1 MVPREPLPVPPD
13 RERERRS
20 AKLDPAV
27 RALSLWILFFVFVAT
42 LAVAAGSPPATAAPP
57 SRPVVLILV
66 DGLSWED
73 VKDTDFRDGA
83 AATLSTVQGSALPDD
98 PRFGYIFL
106 GAGSRVDTR
115 FLPARLPADPEQIPG
130 AFDGPA
136 STVHPGSLGDALE
149 RAGVKAAAI
158 GYGAGFVAMD
168 SDGDVPLTYEG
179 ADPLADLESAV
190 DDGAGFVAV
199 EATDPEQAADLAEA
213 ARGADAAVAV
223 AASRGPP
230 EVPKLAPFVL
240 VSEGGLFY
248 SPTTRTTGLLTNTD
262 VAPTLL
268 ALLDVPAPPEMSGR
282 AAEARPG
289 QAESAALLQRRLWF
303 VEEDGFRVWAV
314 VGVLWAGALAVG
326 TLRGGR
332 RGASAVVLALAGL
345 PAGALLA
352 AAVPVTGVLPVAA
365 LTAVLAGGITAFF
378 RKLSGSFAGALAWVA
393 LATAALVIL
402 DAAVGGVLERFS
414 TLGYNPAS
422 GTRFYGVGNEY
433 AAILAGGLTM
443 GLGVL
448 FAHRRRP
455 PSALLAAVGGVAVI
469 VLGLPTMGA
478 DVGGSL
484 ALGLSFGATLGLLRR
499 DGWRGAVLWAAGGF
513 AFAAALFLA
522 SGSLFPEV
530 SHGSQAAGG
539 GSGLYEILVRKLA
552 ISLGY
557 LRSPI
562 LLLIL
567 ITGAAVIYAGW
578 QRARGTP
585 LAAGIPG
592 ALIAAAASGALNDSG
607 LVATLFAL
615 GYPFVGALGTLISKE
630 NAGRRRTWTVR

>member
-1 MVPREPLPVPPD
+1 M
-13 RERERRS
+13 
-20 AKLDPAV
+20 
-27 RALSLWILFFVFVAT
+27 RALSLWILFSVLVAT

-57 SRPVVLILV
+57 TNPVVLVLV
-66 DGLSWED
+66 DGLYWED
-73 VKDTDFRDGA
+73 VNDTDLREAFRDGA
-83 AATLSTVQGSALPDD
+83 AATLSTAQGSALPDD

-136 STVHPGSLGDALE
+136 RTVHPGSLGDALE

-158 GYGAGFVAMD
+158 GVGARLVAMD
-168 SDGDVPLTYEG
+168 SDGAVPLTYEG

-199 EATDPEQAADLAEA
+199 EATDPEQAAGLAEA
-213 ARGADAAVAV
+213 ARRADAAVAI
-223 AASRGPP
+223 AAPRGPP

-240 VSEGGLFY
+240 VEPGTEGGLLY
-248 SPTTRTTGLLTNTD
+248 SPTTRTSGLLTNAD

-268 ALLDVPAPPEMSGR
+268 ALLDVPVPSEMSGR
-282 AAEARPG
+282 AAEVRPG
-289 QAESAALLQRRLWF
+289 RAESAELLQRRLWF

-314 VGVLWAGALAVG
+314 VGVLWVVALVVGA
-326 TLRGGR
+326 LRGGR

-352 AAVPVTGVLPVAA
+352 AAVPVTGVLQVAA
-365 LTAVLAGGITAFF
+365 LTAVLAGGTTVLFW
-378 RKLSGSFAGALAWVA
+378 RLSGSFAGALAWVA

-402 DAAVGGVLERFS
+402 DAAAGGVLERFS

-455 PSALLAAVGGVAVI
+455 LTALLAAVGGGAVI

-530 SHGSQAAGG
+530 SHGSQAAGV

-562 LLLIL
+562 LPLLL
-567 ITGAAVIYAGW
+567 ITGATVIYAGW
-578 QRARGTP
+578 QRARGTA

-615 GYPFVGALGTLISKE
+615 VYPFVGALGTLISKE
-630 NAGRRRTWTVR
+630 NAGRRRTWAVR

>member
-1 MVPREPLPVPPD
+1 LFAVCGD
-13 RERERRS
+13 RS
-20 AKLDPAV
+20 ARSVKLDLAV
-27 RALSLWILFFVFVAT
+27 RALSLWILSSLF
-42 LAVAAGSPPATAAPP
+42 LAVLAVLAGSPPATAAPP
-57 SRPVVLILV
+57 TNPVVLILM

-73 VKDTDFRDGA
+73 MKDTDFRDGA
-83 AATLSTVQGSALPDD
+83 AATLSTVQGSTLPDD

-115 FLPARLPADPEQIPG
+115 FLPARLPADPEQISG
-130 AFDGPA
+130 AFGGPA
-136 STVHPGSLGDALE
+136 RTVHAGSLGDALE

-158 GYGAGFVAMD
+158 GDEARLLAMD
-168 SDGDVPLTYEG
+168 SNGDVPLSYEG
-179 ADPLADLESAV
+179 ADPLANLESAV
-190 DDGAGFVAV
+190 DDGAGFIAV
-199 EATDPEQAADLAEA
+199 EATDPEQAAGLAEA
-213 ARGADAAVAV
+213 ARRADAAVAV
-223 AASRGPP
+223 AAPRGPP

-240 VSEGGLFY
+240 VGPGTEGGLLY
-248 SPTTRTTGLLTNTD
+248 SPTTRTTGLLTNAD

-268 ALLDVPAPPEMSGR
+268 ALLDVPVPPEMSGR
-282 AAEARPG
+282 AAEVRPG
-289 QAESAALLQRRLWF
+289 RAESAELLQRRLWF

-314 VGVLWAGALAVG
+314 VGVLWAGALAAG
-326 TLRGGR
+326 ALRGGR
-332 RGASAVVLALAGL
+332 RGASAVVLALAAL

-352 AAVPVTGVLPVAA
+352 AAVPVTDVLPVAA
-365 LTAVLAGGITAFF
+365 LTAVISGGITALFW
-378 RKLSGSFAGALAWVA
+378 RLSGSFAGSLAWVA
-393 LATAALVIL
+393 LAMAVLVIL
-402 DAAVGGVLERFS
+402 DAAAGGALERFS

-433 AAILAGGLTM
+433 AAVLAGGLTM
-443 GLGVL
+443 GLGIL
-448 FAHRRRP
+448 AYRRRP
-455 PSALLAAVGGVAVI
+455 PTALLAAVGGGAVI
-469 VLGLPTMGA
+469 VLGLPAMGA

-484 ALGLSFGATLGLLRR
+484 ALGLAFGATLGLLRR
-499 DGWRGAVLWAAGGF
+499 DGWRGVVLWAAGGF
-513 AFAAALFLA
+513 ALAAALFLV

-578 QRARGTP
+578 QRGRGTP

-592 ALIAAAASGALNDSG
+592 ALVAAAASGALNDSG

-615 GYPFVGALGTLISKE
+615 VYPFVGALGTLISKT
-630 NAGRRRTWTVR
+630 NAGRRRTWAAR

>member
-1 MVPREPLPVPPD
+1 MF
-13 RERERRS
+13 
-20 AKLDPAV
+20 A
-27 RALSLWILFFVFVAT
+27 AT
-42 LAVAAGSPPATAAPP
+42 FAVAEGSPPATAAAP
-57 SRPVVLILV
+57 SRPVVLVLV

-73 VKDTDFRDGA
+73 VKDTDLREAFRDGA

-98 PRFGYIFL
+98 PRFGYVFL

-115 FLPARLPADPEQIPG
+115 FLPARLPAEPEQMPG

-136 STVHPGSLGDALE
+136 DTVHPGSLGDALE
-149 RAGVKAAAI
+149 GAGVKAAAI
-158 GYGAGFVAMD
+158 GDGARLVAMD
-168 SDGDVPLTYEG
+168 PDGDVPLTYEG
-179 ADPLADLESAV
+179 RDPLADLESAV

-199 EATDPEQAADLAEA
+199 EATDPGQTARLVEA
-213 ARGADAAVAV
+213 AQGADAAVAV
-223 AASRGPP
+223 AAPRGSP

-240 VSEGGLFY
+240 VQPGDEGGLLY
-248 SPTTRTTGLLTNTD
+248 SPTTRTTGLLTNAD

-282 AAEARPG
+282 VAEVRPG
-289 QAESAALLQRRLWF
+289 RVESAEHLQRRLWF

-352 AAVPVTGVLPVAA
+352 AAVPVTDVLLVAA
-365 LTAVLAGGITAFF
+365 LTVVIAGGITVLF
-378 RKLSGSFAGALAWVA
+378 RRLSGSFAGALAGVA
-393 LATAALVIL
+393 LATAALVLL
-402 DAAVGGVLERFS
+402 DAAVGGALERFS
-414 TLGYNPAS
+414 TLSYNPAS

-433 AAILAGGLTM
+433 AAVLAGGLTM

-448 FAHRRRP
+448 FAHRRRLP
-455 PSALLAAVGGVAVI
+455 TALLAAVGGAAVI

-484 ALGLSFGATLGLLRR
+484 ALGLAFGATLGLLRR
-499 DGWRGAVLWAAGGF
+499 DGWRATVVWAAGGF

-530 SHGSQAAGG
+530 SHGSQAAGSR
-539 GSGLYEILVRKLA
+539 SGLYEILVRKLA
-552 ISLGY
+552 ISLGW
-557 LRSPI
+557 LSSPI
-562 LLLIL
+562 LLLL
-567 ITGAAVIYAGW
+567 LAVGAAVIYAGW
-578 QRARGTP
+578 RRARSTP
-585 LAAGIPG
+585 LAAGISG
-592 ALIAAAASGALNDSG
+592 ALVAAAASGALNDSG
-607 LVATLFAL
+607 LIAVLFAL
-615 GYPFVGALGTLISKE
+615 IYPFVGALGVLISKE
-630 NAGRRRTWTVR
+630 NAGRRRTWAAR

>member
-1 MVPREPLPVPPD
+1 MS
-13 RERERRS
+13 ERGRRS

-27 RALSLWILFFVFVAT
+27 RALSLWILFCVFVAT

-57 SRPVVLILV
+57 SRPIVLVLV
-66 DGLSWED
+66 DSLSWED
-73 VKDTDFRDGA
+73 VKDTDLREAFRDGA

-130 AFDGPA
+130 AFGGPA
-136 STVHPGSLGDALE
+136 RTVHPGSLGDALE

-158 GYGAGFVAMD
+158 GDEARLVAMD
-168 SDGDVPLTYEG
+168 SGGDVPLTYEG
-179 ADPLADLESAV
+179 RDPVADLQSAV
-190 DDGAGFVAV
+190 DDAAGFIAV
-199 EATDPEQAADLAEA
+199 KAGDPEQAANLAEA

-223 AASRGPP
+223 ATPRGSP

-240 VSEGGLFY
+240 VESGTEGGLLY
-248 SPTTRTTGLLTNTD
+248 SPTTRTTGFLTNAD

-268 ALLDVPAPPEMSGR
+268 ALLDVPVPSEMSGR
-282 AAEARPG
+282 VAEVRPG
-289 QAESAALLQRRLWF
+289 RAESAELLQRRLWF

-314 VGVLWAGALAVG
+314 VGVLWAGALVAG
-326 TLRGGR
+326 ALRGGR

-365 LTAVLAGGITAFF
+365 LTAVLAGGITALFW
-378 RKLSGSFAGALAWVA
+378 RLSGSFAGALAWVA
-393 LATAALVIL
+393 LATAGLVTL
-402 DAAVGGVLERFS
+402 DAAVGGALERFS

-422 GTRFYGVGNEY
+422 GTRFYGAGNEY
-433 AAILAGGLTM
+433 AAVLAGGLTM
-443 GLGVL
+443 GLGIL
-448 FAHRRRP
+448 FHRSRP
-455 PSALLAAVGGVAVI
+455 PTALLAVVGGVAVI

-484 ALGLSFGATLGLLRR
+484 ALGLAFGATLGLLRR
-499 DGWRGAVLWAAGGF
+499 DGWRGVVLWAAGGF

-522 SGSLFPEV
+522 SGTLFPEV
-530 SHGSQAAGG
+530 SHGSQAASG

-567 ITGAAVIYAGW
+567 IIGAAVIYAGW
-578 QRARGTP
+578 RRARSTP

-615 GYPFVGALGTLISKE
+615 VYPFVGALGTLISKG
-630 NAGRRRTWTVR
+630 NAGRRRTWAVR